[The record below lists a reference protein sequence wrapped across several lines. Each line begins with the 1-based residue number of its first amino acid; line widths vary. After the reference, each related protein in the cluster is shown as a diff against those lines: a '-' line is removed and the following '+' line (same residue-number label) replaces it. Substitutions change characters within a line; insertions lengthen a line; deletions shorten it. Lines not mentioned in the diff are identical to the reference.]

1 MMKFLIHPK
10 VQHQYSSSLKP
21 ASSWLLQNKKPETK
35 NQKHLTPN
43 PKPQTFYLRSME
55 NGTELSSDT
64 KAILG
69 LQLPTD
75 PRWVNLASISLEDI
89 LTDHAYCEQKAATTC
104 ISLIQ
109 RYSRKVKLVEALA
122 PIVTEEWG
130 HFRLVLAELK
140 KRGLQ
145 LGQQRKDAY
154 VNKLMAFQTQGGAE
168 EGRLLDQLLI
178 MALIEARS
186 CERFKRLSEGLEDE
200 YLRKFYRRFMESEA
214 GHYTLFI
221 ELAETYI
228 DKEKVRSRWKEWLA
242 YEGQVMQDLELR
254 GDRIH

>member
-1 MMKFLIHPK
+1 
-10 VQHQYSSSLKP
+10 
-21 ASSWLLQNKKPETK
+21 
-35 NQKHLTPN
+35 
-43 PKPQTFYLRSME
+43 ME
-55 NGTELSSDT
+55 ELSQDT
-64 KAILG
+64 RNILG

-75 PRWVNLASISLEDI
+75 PRWVDLAEKSLEEI

-109 RYSRKVKLVEALA
+109 RYSSRAKLVADLS

-130 HFRLVLAELK
+130 HFRLVLAELE
-140 KRGLQ
+140 KRKLT
-145 LGQQRKDAY
+145 LGKQRKDEY
-154 VNKLMAFQTQGGAE
+154 VNALIEFQQKGGDS
-168 EGRLLDQLLI
+168 EGRMLDQLLT

-186 CERFKRLSEGLEDE
+186 CERFKRLSEGLQDP
-200 YLRKFYRRFMESEA
+200 YMQKFYRRFMESEA

-228 DKEKVRSRWKEWLA
+228 DKEKVRSRWKEWLV
-242 YEGQVMQDLELR
+242 YEAGIMQTIALR